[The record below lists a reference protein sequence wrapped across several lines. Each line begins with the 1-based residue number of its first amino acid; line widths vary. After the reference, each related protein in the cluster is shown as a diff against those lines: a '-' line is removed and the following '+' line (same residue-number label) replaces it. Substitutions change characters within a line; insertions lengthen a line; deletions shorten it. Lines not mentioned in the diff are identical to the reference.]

1 MSKKKLNIQQKNRI
15 LKKQLNYSSNDC
27 LEGLVVTR
35 TQNKA
40 LIESDKGDL
49 TLSSIRPD
57 LESLVVGDRVLWARD
72 AEAQGVVMSVLPRQT
87 ELGRTD
93 RYHHYKILAANITQ
107 MVVVIA
113 PKPEPQTLLLDSYCV
128 AAELN
133 GLKLSIVFNKTD
145 LDKEHGFQKVLQNAY
160 HPLCRSFIENSIKNP
175 NLTGFETILKNE
187 ISIFVGQS
195 GVGKSTLINFLL
207 PEQSIATSPLSN
219 THEFGQH
226 TTSSSYYYHL
236 PFSGAI
242 IDSPGVRSF
251 GLTQLNPID
260 LLWGFKEFRP
270 YIGQCK
276 FRDCQHEHDANC
288 AILLALKNQRIS
300 QKRYENYV
308 KLKIQFCA

>member
-1 MSKKKLNIQQKNRI
+1 
-15 LKKQLNYSSNDC
+15 
-27 LEGLVVTR
+27 
-35 TQNKA
+35 
-40 LIESDKGDL
+40 
-49 TLSSIRPD
+49 
-57 LESLVVGDRVLWARD
+57 
-72 AEAQGVVMSVLPRQT
+72 
-87 ELGRTD
+87 
-93 RYHHYKILAANITQ
+93 
-107 MVVVIA
+107 
-113 PKPEPQTLLLDSYCV
+113 
-128 AAELN
+128 
-133 GLKLSIVFNKTD
+133 
-145 LDKEHGFQKVLQNAY
+145 
-160 HPLCRSFIENSIKNP
+160 
-175 NLTGFETILKNE
+175 
-187 ISIFVGQS
+187 
-195 GVGKSTLINFLL
+195 LINFLL

-251 GLTQLNPID
+251 GLTQLNPTD

-308 KLKIQFCA
+308 KLKTQFCA

>member
-15 LKKQLNYSSNDC
+15 LKKQLNYSPNDC

-145 LDKEHGFQKVLQNAY
+145 LDKEHEFQKVLQNAY
-160 HPLCRSFIENSIKNP
+160 HPLCRAFIENSIKNP

-187 ISIFVGQS
+187 VSIFVGQS

-308 KLKIQFCA
+308 KLKTQFCA